1 MMIGVESLLVV
12 VFPVLLMLFALSME
26 RVESRLKRLSVE
38 EDEVEEFLDSANPAE
53 VNTFVRE
60 GLPRALTM
68 FRLRRRTGRR
78 PARKRSG
85 RA

>member
-1 MMIGVESLLVV
+1 MMTAVESLLVV

-26 RVESRLKRLSVE
+26 RVESRLRRLSVE
-38 EDEVEEFLDSANPAE
+38 EDEVEQFLDSANPDE

-68 FRLRRRTGRR
+68 FRLRRRSGRR
-78 PARKRSG
+78 PARRKARG
-85 RA
+85 H